1 MSTDDVL
8 PTRLR
13 RSLIHLGSG
22 LNIARRRRR
31 LTVAMMAESALGS
44 LGRPTVGWRRVTRTV
59 AMGTYLMA
67 MFVLGLDW
75 GGLEK
80 AAEPQV
86 DDMGTALQ
94 LAGAHEKVRAKRTP
108 QPK

>member
-1 MSTDDVL
+1 MATDDVL

-13 RSLIHLGSG
+13 RSLIQLGSG

-31 LTVAMMAESALGS
+31 LTVAMMAERTG
-44 LGRPTVGWRRVTRTV
+44 VTRQTYGRVEKGDPTV

-94 LAGAHEKVRAKRTP
+94 IAELPQKVRAKRTP